1 MDEADLGNEEAE
13 RRLTAL
19 IKHASKPLRQG
30 TPGDCELCGEWSG
43 RLVDFCCSPCRDR
56 YRIK

>member
-1 MDEADLGNEEAE
+1 MDEADLGNEEAD

-19 IKHASKPLRQG
+19 IKQARKPLRQG

-43 RLVDFCCSPCRDR
+43 RLVDGCCAPCRDR
-56 YRIK
+56 YKMK